1 MQTKNIIKDVFRW
14 MEYAG
19 CAIIA
24 ILVIAVVLNV
34 ISRQLGYPLF
44 GITELVQYGTL
55 AAISLAAANTT
66 YLRSHPSVGILV
78 DAFGVRGKAIASIIT
93 DLISA
98 AILGYIGWNLL
109 PAAIKEFQGFRTTES
124 LFIPY
129 WIINALILF
138 CIFSVMLCLLILTV
152 FDIQTAVN
160 PKAAEEAKKELSLEG
175 ACAIAEAEE
184 HLKSMEYDVKEEE

>member
-1 MQTKNIIKDVFRW
+1 MKTKNIIRDIFHW

-24 ILVIAVVLNV
+24 ILVVFVVLNV
-34 ISRQLGYPLF
+34 ISRQLGYPIF

-66 YLRSHPSVGILV
+66 YLRSHPSVGILI
-78 DAFGVRGKAIASIIT
+78 DTFGVRGKAIASIIT

-98 AILGYIGWNLL
+98 AILGYVGWNLL
-109 PAAIKEFQGFRTTES
+109 PTAIKEFQGYRTTES

-138 CIFSVMLCLLILTV
+138 CIFSVMLCLVILAV
-152 FDIQTAVN
+152 FDILTAVN
-160 PKAAEEAKKELSLEG
+160 PKATEEVKKELSLEG
-175 ACAIAEAEE
+175 ASAIAEAKE
-184 HLKSMEYDVKEEE
+184 HVENLEYAVKEEE